1 MPHQPFL
8 EDVEGPL
15 ADGIPAPWGMIRSDM
30 ESDTTHT
37 HYSSPLVASA
47 YHEAGHAVMA
57 HLCGQHLTQVEII
70 GDEEHSGSVSSLRL
84 RDEPEMG
91 EEPGLRT
98 AAVEARILCVC
109 AGIASEQMVTGTLDW
124 DEGSEDVD
132 AAVRLAMRIVGDCE
146 RVLVYLEEAREHA
159 EFVLRRHWA
168 AVETLANAL
177 LLHRSMTGQQVR
189 AILEPILG

>member
-1 MPHQPFL
+1 MVPDDPTTY
-8 EDVEGPL
+8 
-15 ADGIPAPWGMIRSDM
+15 RSGGLM
-30 ESDTTHT
+30 
-37 HYSSPLVASA
+37 ASA

-91 EEPGLRT
+91 EEGLGLRT
-98 AAVEARILCVC
+98 AAIEARILCVC
-109 AGIASEQMVTGTLDW
+109 AGMVSEQMVSGSRHW

-132 AAVRLAMRIVGDCE
+132 EAVRLAMRVVGDCE
-146 RVLVYLEEAREHA
+146 RVMVYLEEAREHA

-177 LLHRSMTGQQVR
+177 LLHRSLVGQQVR
-189 AILEPILG
+189 AILEPLVG